1 MDDDD
6 QDDFA
11 DLERERAELTRR
23 WAQQRALA
31 IAIGEMYLGLAR
43 ATVHHDFGT
52 RKACGLCVKA
62 CERFTAAGLT
72 RRSRA
77 VWRYSRMLHRA
88 SWRGAR

>member
-1 MDDDD
+1 VYDDD

-11 DLERERAELTRR
+11 DLAWERAELTRR

-31 IAIGEMYLGLAR
+31 ISLGETFLAAAR
-43 ATVHHDFGT
+43 CQVHHGFGT
-52 RKACGLCVKA
+52 RKACGLLAKA
-62 CERFTAAGLT
+62 SERFSAAGLT